1 MTQLHATAIAI
12 DGLGVII
19 RGPSNS
25 GKSDLALRLIDEGA
39 ELVADDR
46 VDIEKNGTGLELSAP
61 ENLHGLIEVRGV
73 GVAVIGA
80 AQKAPLNLIVDLKPS
95 QHIERMPEQGEESI
109 EGISIPVVE
118 LDPFEAST
126 VAKIKLALRIQSG
139 KVTLV
144 E

>member
-25 GKSDLALRLIDEGA
+25 GKSDLALRLIEGGA
-39 ELVADDR
+39 KLVADDR
-46 VDIEKNGTGLELSAP
+46 VDIEKIGTALELSAP
-61 ENLHGLIEVRGV
+61 ENLHGLIEVRGL
-73 GVAVIGA
+73 GVANIGA
-80 AQKAPLNLIVDLKPS
+80 AENTPLNLIVDLKAS
-95 QHIERMPEQGEESI
+95 QDIERMPEQREESI
-109 EGISIPVVE
+109 EGISVPVVE
-118 LDPFEAST
+118 LDPFEASAA
-126 VAKIKLALRIQSG
+126 AKIKLALRIQTG